1 MKQKYYSLKMIKR
14 LSRFFLFGFAIF
26 IAACETPTTTPPPVA
41 NFDHQLIYTKHARCR
56 MDCRHITEPE
66 IKEIL
71 AANNI
76 NQHKSNENDSRCPTY
91 AYEGYSHQQQHLRI
105 VIAKCNDV
113 WKVVTCIVLRS
124 EERR

>member
-1 MKQKYYSLKMIKR
+1 
-14 LSRFFLFGFAIF
+14 
-26 IAACETPTTTPPPVA
+26 
-41 NFDHQLIYTKHARCR
+41 

-76 NQHKSNENDSRCPTY
+76 NQHKSNENDPRCPTY

-113 WKVVTCIVLRS
+113 WKVVTCIDL
-124 EERR
+124 ENEFACECK